1 MKNKFIRIIS
11 PISVAMALILD
22 TAVIYYGY
30 YSIEKLS
37 KSTSTINIV
46 FAIIEVC
53 SVFLAIFYTR
63 EVLRHGIRFRE
74 EDFEITF
81 LDENNEIRYEDIE
94 SLETF
99 MDTKASLRKNFVD
112 RYSKL
117 IINLK
122 DGSVITLEL
131 GLTTKRKLKRIE
143 DEIKLRVHSA

>member
-1 MKNKFIRIIS
+1 
-11 PISVAMALILD
+11 MALILD
-22 TAVIYYGY
+22 AAVIYYGY

-37 KSTSTINIV
+37 HGASTINIV

-63 EVLRHGIRFRE
+63 EVLRHGIKFRN

-81 LDENNEIRYEDIE
+81 LDENNVIRYEDIE

-117 IINLK
+117 IITLK
-122 DGSVITLEL
+122 EGSIVTLEL
-131 GLTTKRKLKRIE
+131 GLTTKRKLKKIE
-143 DEIKLRVHSA
+143 EEINKRKSDA

>member
-11 PISVAMALILD
+11 PISVAMAMILD
-22 TAVIYYGY
+22 AAVIYYGY

-37 KSTSTINIV
+37 RGTSTINIV

-53 SVFLAIFYTR
+53 SIFLAIFYTR

-81 LDENNEIRYEDIE
+81 LDENNVIRYEEIE

-122 DGSVITLEL
+122 DETTVTLEL
-131 GLTTKRKLKRIE
+131 GLTTKRKLRKIE
-143 DEIKLRVHSA
+143 EEISSHI